1 MYLEV
6 SMTHASLKKYQ
17 QTNKSTAQQASPYQL
32 VAMLFQKLLD
42 NIATAKGAISQ
53 KDFAKKGSE
62 ISNAIA
68 IIGVLEGS
76 LDFKEGGE
84 VSNNLAAL
92 YKFCSEQLLV
102 ASTDN
107 SSEKLDEIIQILL
120 PIKSGWDSIP
130 LETQSQVSF
139 DS

>member
-1 MYLEV
+1 
-6 SMTHASLKKYQ
+6 MTHASLKKYQ
-17 QTNKSTAQQASPYQL
+17 QTNRSSAQQASPYQL
-32 VAMLFQKLLD
+32 VAMLYQKLVD

-84 VSNNLAAL
+84 VSQNLASL
-92 YKFCSEQLLV
+92 YKFCSEQLLI
-102 ASTDN
+102 ASADN
-107 SSEKLDEIIQILL
+107 SSEKLEEVIQILL

>member
-1 MYLEV
+1 MA
-6 SMTHASLKKYQ
+6 HASLKKYQ
-17 QTNKSTAQQASPYQL
+17 QTNRSTAEQASPYQL
-32 VAMLFQKLLD
+32 VAMLFQKLLG

-53 KDFAKKGSE
+53 KDFDKKGTE

-76 LDFKEGGE
+76 LDFEKGGE
-84 VSNNLAAL
+84 ISNNLASL
-92 YKFCSEQLLV
+92 YTFCSEQLLI

-107 SSEKLDEIIQILL
+107 NIEKLEEIIQIIL

-130 LETQSQVSF
+130 LENQKQVSF
-139 DS
+139 

>member
-1 MYLEV
+1 
-6 SMTHASLKKYQ
+6 MTHASLKKYQ

-32 VAMLFQKLLD
+32 VAMLFQKLLG

-53 KDFAKKGSE
+53 NNFEQKGNE
-62 ISNAIA
+62 LSNAIA

-76 LDFKEGGE
+76 LDFKQGGE
-84 VSNNLAAL
+84 VSENLAAL

-107 SSEKLDEIIQILL
+107 DIDKLEEIIQILL
-120 PIKSGWDSIP
+120 PIKAGWDSIP
-130 LETQSQVSF
+130 IETQGQVSF
-139 DS
+139 

>member
-1 MYLEV
+1 
-6 SMTHASLKKYQ
+6 MTHASLKKYQ

-32 VAMLFQKLLD
+32 VAMLFQKLLG
-42 NIATAKGAISQ
+42 NIATAKGAVSQ
-53 KDFAKKGSE
+53 NDFAKKGSE

-76 LDFKEGGE
+76 LDFEQGGE
-84 VSNNLAAL
+84 VSENLASL

-102 ASTDN
+102 ASTNNDID
-107 SSEKLDEIIQILL
+107 KLEEIIQILL

-130 LETQSQVSF
+130 LDTQSQVSF
-139 DS
+139 DN

>member
-1 MYLEV
+1 
-6 SMTHASLKKYQ
+6 MTHASLKKYH
-17 QTNKSTAQQASPYQL
+17 QTTKSTAQQASPYQL

-53 KDFAKKGSE
+53 NDFDKKGTQ

-76 LDFKEGGE
+76 LDFTQGGE
-84 VSNNLAAL
+84 VSKNLASL
-92 YKFCSEQLLV
+92 YQYCSEQLLI
-102 ASTDN
+102 A
-107 SSEKLDEIIQILL
+107 SSENNSDKLEEIIQILL

-130 LETQSQVSF
+130 LETQNQVSF
-139 DS
+139 